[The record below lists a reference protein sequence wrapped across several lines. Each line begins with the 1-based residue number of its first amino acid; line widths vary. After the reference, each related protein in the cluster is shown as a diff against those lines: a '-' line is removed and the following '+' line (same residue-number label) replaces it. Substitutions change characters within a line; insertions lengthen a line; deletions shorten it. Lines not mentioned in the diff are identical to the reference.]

1 MCVCVG
7 GVFCFIFLAE
17 CGQWPIGGKSGDEE
31 IRDGQAW
38 TWWFKED
45 RVGKESKMIL
55 AVVEFVVVER
65 EAETDF
71 KIIEIYRGMVS
82 FSISGSLEEGDSEFL
97 SWVC

>member
-1 MCVCVG
+1 
-7 GVFCFIFLAE
+7 
-17 CGQWPIGGKSGDEE
+17 
-31 IRDGQAW
+31 
-38 TWWFKED
+38 
-45 RVGKESKMIL
+45 MIL